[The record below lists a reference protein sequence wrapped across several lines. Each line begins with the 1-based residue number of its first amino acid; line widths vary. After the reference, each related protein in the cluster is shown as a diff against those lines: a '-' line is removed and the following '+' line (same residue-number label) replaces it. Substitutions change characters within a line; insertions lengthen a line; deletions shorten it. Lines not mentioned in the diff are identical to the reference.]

1 MGVCA
6 FCTSGTQVQGHVPAA
21 QLNRQFLQS
30 PLGINALTI
39 PHWLILVLAWIFA
52 IGASASIVLWAIAWI
67 LLEHTMRLVPTLRV
81 GQRLAKT
88 VPPTG
93 SVCIVVPA
101 HNEARSIAGLIASLR
116 AETYP
121 QMQAVLAL
129 DRCTDDTATV
139 AREAIAGDARF
150 EIVEIGACPDDWAG
164 KVHAVFQGMTR
175 STAAATAEYLL
186 FVDADTMLSPQCIA
200 SALALMRERKL
211 DMLSLLS
218 TLIYDTWFTRIVQS
232 AAAFELMRQYPLLR
246 ANGLRPRRAFANGQF
261 MLFTRHAY
269 RTIGGH
275 TAVKR
280 ALLEDLALARLVARN
295 KLNAGVFIAAG
306 LFHCRM
312 YPDWPQFRR
321 GWKRIYTE
329 AAHRKPA
336 RLKVAAWRM
345 RLLGTIL
352 PLLTF
357 ACGIF
362 GVATMARDAA
372 MGWTMLSLALAG
384 TLLWLVAQLRFSS
397 VAEAPAWTTP
407 LHIVGAWLTG
417 GMLSE
422 AASDLRSQKPI
433 SWGGREYSLGNEPA
447 AAKRENTDAAPT
459 VKSAPGD

>member
-1 MGVCA
+1 
-6 FCTSGTQVQGHVPAA
+6 
-21 QLNRQFLQS
+21 
-30 PLGINALTI
+30 LTI
-39 PHWLILVLAWIFA
+39 AHWLLVVLAWIFA
-52 IGASASIVLWAIAWI
+52 IGASASIVLWAMAWI
-67 LLEHTMRLVPTLRV
+67 LLEHTMRLIPTLRV

-93 SVCIVVPA
+93 SVCVVVPA
-101 HNEARSIAGLIASLR
+101 HNEARVIAGLIASLR

-121 QMQAVLAL
+121 QLRVVLAL

-139 AREAIAGDARF
+139 ARAAIAGDARF
-150 EIVEIGACPDDWAG
+150 EIVEIDACPDDWAG
-164 KVHAVFQGMTR
+164 KVHAVYQGMTR
-175 STAAATAEYLL
+175 SPAAAAAEYLL
-186 FVDADTMLSPQCIA
+186 FIDADTMLSPECIA

-218 TLIYDTWFTRIVQS
+218 TLIYDTWFTRIVQT
-232 AAAFELMRQYPLLR
+232 AAAFELLRQYPLLR

-261 MLFTRHAY
+261 MLFTHQAY
-269 RTIGGH
+269 QTVGGH
-275 TAVKR
+275 IAVKR

-295 KLNAGVFIAAG
+295 KLNAGVFLAAG

-329 AAHRKPA
+329 SANRNPT
-336 RLKVAAWRM
+336 RLRVAAWRM
-345 RLLGTIL
+345 RLLGTVL

-362 GVATMARDAA
+362 GAATVARDAT
-372 MGWTMLSLALAG
+372 MGWTLLSLALAG
-384 TLLWLVAQLRFSS
+384 TLLWLGAQLRFSGL
-397 VAEAPAWTTP
+397 AAAPAWTTP

-422 AASDLRSQKPI
+422 AATDLRSQKPI
-433 SWGGREYSLGNEPA
+433 SWGGREYSLDNEPVA
-447 AAKRENTDAAPT
+447 EKRDKTDAAPT